1 MRWYGPE
8 PDPVVSRNRKSE
20 LGGKDSVY
28 GDPRTSSEWQD
39 VASERSTDASVLRDG
54 QRVLAE
60 LYMLGLVVEC
70 YAKALCVEH
79 SGDAPKGSA
88 GHDLITILEQ
98 AGFGRMDLPPDC
110 REFAESRDV
119 ALRYQVALPHGVDAQ
134 EQLNRGR
141 ELARWCKVR
150 LNRPSRRRR

>member
-1 MRWYGPE
+1 
-8 PDPVVSRNRKSE
+8 V
-20 LGGKDSVY
+20 
-28 GDPRTSSEWQD
+28 QD

-79 SGDAPKGSA
+79 SGDALRRSV

-98 AGFGRMDLPPDC
+98 TGFGRMDLPPDC
-110 REFAESRDV
+110 REFAESRD
-119 ALRYQVALPHGVDAQ
+119 AWRRKQHG
-134 EQLNRGR
+134 
-141 ELARWCKVR
+141 
-150 LNRPSRRRR
+150 